1 MIGHEEASPMKR
13 PAIPMILFA
22 LAVVSKA
29 DAGPP
34 NIVMIIGD
42 DQAWTDYGFMGS
54 KNVRTPHLDKLAAES
69 LVFERGYVPSSLCR
83 PSLATMATGL
93 FPHQHGI
100 MSNDPPYPPGVPPAD
115 RMKNDQYLSDR
126 EKMLQTFERNPNL
139 AKLLAASG
147 FLSHQSGKW
156 WEGNSCRCGFTEGM
170 THGDPAKGGRH
181 GDAGLTIG
189 RRGLQPVFD
198 FLDKAGRDAKPFY
211 LWYAPMMPHSPH
223 NPPARLLEKYISKTP
238 SIHVARYWAMCE
250 WFDETVGQLLGKLEQ
265 NGQSADTIVV
275 FLHDNG
281 WIQDPDSPAYA
292 PRSKQ
297 SPYDGGLR
305 TPIVI
310 RWPGKVKPER
320 SSALAS
326 SIDLAPTLLKA
337 AGLKPTA
344 EMTGVDLLDRD
355 EVSKRNA
362 VFGEVFLHTAVD
374 LEKPNRN
381 LRCRWVVQ
389 GRWKLIVPNAD
400 VEPKQKLELFDLSMD
415 PSEDRNLA
423 AERPDLLGAL
433 NRTLDQWWKP

>member
-1 MIGHEEASPMKR
+1 MKR

-22 LAVVSKA
+22 LAVVFEA

-54 KNVRTPHLDKLAAES
+54 KNVRTPHLDKLIAES

-115 RMKNDQYLSDR
+115 RMKNDRYLSDR
-126 EKMLQTFERNPNL
+126 AKMLQTFESNPNL
-139 AKLLAASG
+139 AKLLGAG
-147 FLSHQSGKW
+147 GYVSHQSGKW

-198 FLDKAGRDAKPFY
+198 FLDKARRDAKPFY

-223 NPPARLLEKYISKTP
+223 NPPARLLDKYVSKTP
-238 SIHVARYWAMCE
+238 SLHVARYWAMCE
-250 WFDETVGQLLGKLEQ
+250 WFDETVGQLLDKLEQ
-265 NGQSADTIVV
+265 NGQAAETIVV

-344 EMTGVDLLDRD
+344 EMTGIDLLDRNA
-355 EVSKRNA
+355 VSKREA

-374 LEKPNRN
+374 LEKPKRN
-381 LRCRWVVQ
+381 LRYRWVVQ
-389 GRWKLIVPNAD
+389 GRWKLIVPNAE
-400 VEPKQKLELFDLSMD
+400 VEPNHPTELFDLSAD
-415 PSEDRNLA
+415 PSESRNLA
-423 AERPDLLGAL
+423 AEHPYLVVAL
-433 NRTLDQWWKP
+433 NKTLDQWWRP